1 MALAGLVAV
10 LFGLLSGCATGSG
23 RDHAS
28 RPAWEL
34 PPPRVSEA
42 PVVRPGSLHRDRL
55 ANGMEVLILEDHRLP
70 LVGLGISFRR
80 GEGALAPEDAGLAS
94 FTAELLERGAGER
107 DAIEFAEYV
116 DEIGASF
123 SGSAGWDSITV
134 GVSGLSR
141 DLDRLFEVL
150 ADGTLR
156 PRFDPAEAERA
167 RSERQAALERAK
179 DDPATL
185 AGWYGSR
192 ALYAGHRY
200 GVPLSGDE
208 ESLAR
213 LDAERARSFH
223 ERTFIPND
231 AIFFASGDVEA
242 ADILARVRAEFGDWS
257 RGEVTPPGPPPPA
270 RTPEQ
275 RKVLIVDRPDL
286 GQARIVVAHEGLA
299 RSDEERLPTNLMN
312 LVVGGSG
319 FSSRLMTTLR
329 SEEGLTYGVYS
340 GYRLRRQPGP
350 FVVSTF
356 TRVPEVR
363 RTLDLLLAE
372 LERGVREPPGEDEL
386 SWARTLATGRFSMGL
401 ETSAAVM
408 AGLVDLEIHDLPRDS
423 LDTYRSRVR
432 ALTEAD
438 TAQAAQRHLHPERVA
453 IVLVGPA
460 EALVPQ
466 VEDLGPVEVVV
477 P

>member
-1 MALAGLVAV
+1 MVK
-10 LFGLLSGCATGSG
+10 
-23 RDHAS
+23 
-28 RPAWEL
+28 
-34 PPPRVSEA
+34 
-42 PVVRPGSLHRDRL
+42 PGSLQRARL
-55 ANGMEVLILEDHRLP
+55 DNGLEILVLEDHRLP
-70 LVGLGISFRR
+70 LVSLGLSFRR
-80 GEGALAPEDAGLAS
+80 GEAMLAPEDAGLAS
-94 FTAELLERGAGER
+94 FTAELLERGAGGR
-107 DAIEFAEYV
+107 DANEFAEYV

-123 SGSAGWDSITV
+123 GGAAGWDSLSV

-156 PRFDPAEAERA
+156 PHFEAEEAERA
-167 RSERQAALERAK
+167 RAERLAALERAK

-185 AGWYGSR
+185 ASWYTAR

-200 GVPLSGDE
+200 GTPLSGDA
-208 ESLAR
+208 ESVAR
-213 LDAERARSFH
+213 LDAARARALHQRVFV
-223 ERTFIPND
+223 PND
-231 AIFFASGDVEA
+231 AIFYASGDVTA
-242 ADILARVRAEFGDWS
+242 KDIIARVRAHFAKWP
-257 RGEVTPPGPPPPA
+257 RGEPSPTGPPPPL

-275 RKVLIVDRPDL
+275 RRILIVDRPDL
-286 GQARIVVAHEGLA
+286 GQARIAVAHEGLS
-299 RSDEERLPTNLMN
+299 RTDEDRLAASLMN

-319 FSSRLMTTLR
+319 FSSRLMTSLR
-329 SEEGLTYGVYS
+329 SEQGLTYGVYS

-363 RTLDLLLAE
+363 RTLDLLLGE
-372 LERGVREPPGEDEL
+372 LERGLEEPPGEDEL
-386 SWARTLATGRFSMGL
+386 VWARSLATGRFSMGL
-401 ETSAAVM
+401 ETSSAVM
-408 AGLVDLEIHDLPRDS
+408 NGLVDLEIYDLPRDS

-438 TAQAAQRHLHPERVA
+438 SARAARLYLHPERVA

-460 EALVPQ
+460 EALLPQ